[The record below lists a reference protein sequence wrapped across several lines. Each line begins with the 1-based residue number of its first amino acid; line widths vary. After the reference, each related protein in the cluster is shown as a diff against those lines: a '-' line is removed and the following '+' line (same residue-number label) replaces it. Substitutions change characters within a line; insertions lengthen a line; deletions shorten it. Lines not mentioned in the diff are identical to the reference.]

1 MIDIK
6 AMQQEYL
13 AKRKAQDNMPL
24 EQKIANE
31 NSHVIG
37 VVDDRYGCIYC
48 EVTPY
53 NAWRYSCN

>member
-6 AMQQEYL
+6 QMQQDYL
-13 AKRKAQDNMPL
+13 AYRKAQDNMPK
-24 EQKIANE
+24 EQRIANE
-31 NSHVIG
+31 NSHQIG

-48 EVTPY
+48 EVTPH